1 MNCRNCR
8 KKEILHREAEVIRVY
23 LTRKKVRKMNQIDMI
38 DIQRRA
44 IQIVNTKRQP
54 RRIEHDDRE
63 ETTSAVT
70 TVVAMGLVI
79 FLSIATWVIFGY

>member
-1 MNCRNCR
+1 
-8 KKEILHREAEVIRVY
+8 
-23 LTRKKVRKMNQIDMI
+23 MNQIELI
-38 DIQRRA
+38 NIQRRA

-63 ETTSAVT
+63 EKKSAVM
-70 TVVAMGLVI
+70 TVVAMGFVI

>member
-1 MNCRNCR
+1 
-8 KKEILHREAEVIRVY
+8 
-23 LTRKKVRKMNQIDMI
+23 MNQIDMI

-44 IQIVNTKRQP
+44 IQVVNIKRQP

-63 ETTSAVT
+63 ETTSAVM

>member
-1 MNCRNCR
+1 
-8 KKEILHREAEVIRVY
+8 
-23 LTRKKVRKMNQIDMI
+23 MNQIDMI

-44 IQIVNTKRQP
+44 IQIVEP

-63 ETTSAVT
+63 ETTSAVM
-70 TVVAMGLVI
+70 TVVVMGLVI

>member
-1 MNCRNCR
+1 
-8 KKEILHREAEVIRVY
+8 
-23 LTRKKVRKMNQIDMI
+23 MNQIDMI

-44 IQIVNTKRQP
+44 IQIVNIKRQP
-54 RRIEHDDRE
+54 RRIELDDRE
-63 ETTSAVT
+63 ETMSAVK